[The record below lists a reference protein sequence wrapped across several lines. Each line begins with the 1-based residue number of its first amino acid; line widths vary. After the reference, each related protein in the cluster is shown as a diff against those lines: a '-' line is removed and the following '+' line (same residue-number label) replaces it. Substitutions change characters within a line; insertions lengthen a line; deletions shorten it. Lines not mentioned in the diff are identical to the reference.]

1 MIEPKELVLIIMSMV
16 LNMKVS
22 GSRTS
27 NQVMVLKLG
36 QMVLSTLVLTR
47 VVRKKVRGNLNGMME
62 PHTMDNSLI
71 TTLKVLEFM
80 FGLTSEDLMDLG
92 SITKCMVRVSL
103 LGQMEKNIVVIN

>member
-1 MIEPKELVLIIMSMV
+1 MIGLKELVLITMLMV

-22 GSRTS
+22 GTKTN
-27 NQVMVLKLG
+27 NQVMVLKPG
-36 QMVLSTLVLTR
+36 QMVLSTLVLIR

-80 FGLTSEDLMDLG
+80 FGLTREDLMDLG
-92 SITKCMVRVSL
+92 SITKCMVRGSL
-103 LGQMEKNIVVIN
+103 LARWKKI